1 MCTKRKREALEEN
14 ENQQKMSKLDKFS
27 QLEIEAIFKFLDKD
41 GDGVVTFVDMIYAA
55 GEINEDL
62 CEKDIMDMLNAAN
75 FDNSGNIGLH
85 NFQKLIDALGISD

>member
-1 MCTKRKREALEEN
+1 M
-14 ENQQKMSKLDKFS
+14 
-27 QLEIEAIFKFLDKD
+27 
-41 GDGVVTFVDMIYAA
+41 VTFVDMIYAA